1 MVTTYDVASRRQ
13 AGHVAAVAAPHRTGV
28 RLASRT
34 LLVATLLCMP
44 LHAGRT
50 SPSIPA
56 SDGVVLEQVPGRR
69 DMSGIALRRLNAAL
83 ALDRNDPAL
92 AVQVARLDLEQSR
105 KLGDPRY
112 LGRAEA
118 ALSPWPVEAPGTAP
132 DMLLLYAIVQQSNHD
147 FAGSLATLARVVA
160 AKPDSVQAW
169 LVRAAVH
176 QAQAD
181 YAAASRDCG
190 QVASGRLG
198 LVPDTCTASVMSLT
212 GRATV
217 ALRAIAISLQ
227 QNAVE
232 ARAQPGI
239 AVWTLTLQ
247 AETADRLGDPSAETY
262 YRQALAID
270 PDDPYLLA
278 AWSDWLLDHGR
289 PQDVVVLLSNRT
301 RIDPL
306 LLRLALAEQDT
317 GRGRLA
323 EHLDELEARFEASR
337 LRGETVHRREEAR
350 YMLALRHRPVEALA
364 LAQANWTVQREPADA
379 RILLEAAIAARRPG
393 AAAPVRAWL
402 GDNGV
407 EDARL
412 AALADRTTAPIGGKS

>member
-1 MVTTYDVASRRQ
+1 MTHDVTSW
-13 AGHVAAVAAPHRTGV
+13 GAVLHIGSIVTPRWSGIQPA
-28 RLASRT
+28 RLRM
-34 LLVATLLCMP
+34 LLVAALLCTP

-50 SPSIPA
+50 SPSIPT
-56 SDGVVLEQVPGRR
+56 SDGMVLEQVPGSRE
-69 DMSGIALRRLNAAL
+69 MSGIALRRLNTAL
-83 ALDRNDPAL
+83 ALNRNNSVL

-118 ALSPWPVEAPGTAP
+118 ALSPWPVAASATPP
-132 DMLLLYAIVQQSNHD
+132 DILLLYSIVQQSNHD
-147 FAGSLATLARVVA
+147 FTGSLATLARVIA

-181 YAAASRDCG
+181 YKAASRDCG

-227 QNAVE
+227 QNAAE
-232 ARAQPGI
+232 ARSQPPI
-239 AVWTLTLQ
+239 AVWTLTLE

-270 PDDPYLLA
+270 PDDPYLLG

-289 PQDVVVLLSNRT
+289 PLDVVALLADRT

-306 LLRLALAEQDT
+306 LLRLALAEQQT
-317 GRGRLA
+317 KRGQLA
-323 EHLDELEARFEASR
+323 RHLDELEARFDASR

-350 YMLALRHRPVEALA
+350 YMLALRHRPIEALA

-379 RILLEAAIAARRPG
+379 RILLEAAIAAGRPG
-393 AAAPVRAWL
+393 TAAPVRAWL
-402 GDNGV
+402 SDNGV
-407 EDARL
+407 QDPRL
-412 AALADRTTAPIGGKS
+412 AELATRTTASIGGKS

>member
-1 MVTTYDVASRRQ
+1 MMTYDVTSWR
-13 AGHVAAVAAPHRTGV
+13 AVLHIGSVVTPRWSGIQPA
-28 RLASRT
+28 RLRM
-34 LLVATLLCMP
+34 LLVAALLCTP

-50 SPSIPA
+50 SPSIPT
-56 SDGVVLEQVPGRR
+56 SDSMVLEQVPGSR
-69 DMSGIALRRLNAAL
+69 DMSGIALRRLNTAL
-83 ALDRNDPAL
+83 ALDRNNSVL

-118 ALSPWPVEAPGTAP
+118 ALSSWPVTASATPP
-132 DMLLLYAIVQQSNHD
+132 DILLLYSIIQQSNHD
-147 FAGSLATLARVVA
+147 FTGSLATLARVIA

-181 YAAASRDCG
+181 YKAASLDCG

-227 QNAVE
+227 QNAAE
-232 ARAQPGI
+232 ARSQPGI
-239 AVWTLTLQ
+239 AVWTLTLE

-270 PDDPYLLA
+270 PNDPYLLG

-289 PQDVVVLLSNRT
+289 PLDVVALLADRT

-306 LLRLALAEQDT
+306 LLRLALAEQQT
-317 GRGRLA
+317 KRGQLA
-323 EHLDELEARFEASR
+323 RHLDELEARFDASR

-350 YMLALRHRPVEALA
+350 YMLALRHRPIEALA

-379 RILLEAAIAARRPG
+379 RILLEAAIAAGRPG

-402 GDNGV
+402 SDNGV
-407 EDARL
+407 QDPRL
-412 AALADRTTAPIGGKS
+412 AELATRTTASIGGKS